1 VEKAYEDSFFF
12 PGALVG
18 ESFPYLSAT
27 VVGSVFPLY
36 AIVDIGSVFV
46 KMH

>member
-1 VEKAYEDSFFF
+1 MRIPFLF

-36 AIVDIGSVFV
+36 AIG
-46 KMH
+46 